1 MSYRDLMDAVDR
13 YCAMGWPI
21 FPVSGKIPREGSR
34 GSKDGTDD
42 PIKVREAVRAWRA
55 CDGLALSTG
64 RGFVVVDFDS
74 HKPMTDDER
83 EAHQALF
90 ERMPETWLVS
100 TTSGGVHL
108 YYATS
113 EEIPNSASKIAPLV
127 DVRGTGGYV
136 VIPPSPGYVVAHDAP
151 IAPLPEW
158 LAEMTRAPK
167 QRKEIATTR
176 PATIT
181 IGYGAKILDEECRKV
196 EHATEGA
203 RNNELNE
210 CSFRVGQRV
219 GAGEIDEGMARE
231 YLLDA
236 ALRVGLT
243 ERESVKTI
251 NSGLTSG
258 MAHPKERAPRVLV
271 ASQVLD
277 EDALGIAGLMSEE
290 IVEEHFDGR
299 GSEVNA
305 AALFVSNNDGLG
317 DAAARDLWERT
328 HGLGGLCSSYLD
340 WVQRTADFDQ
350 PLLAVASLVAL
361 GSVLGARRLSHRGLT
376 TSSYVVSIAPTTSG
390 KGRPQACLQEAL
402 ANGWPELTGPNDFS
416 STASTLQSAADAAA
430 QTHGLVWILDE
441 YGPRLRALM
450 GEQAHQA
457 AMRPLL
463 LAFST
468 IGTGTYNAAQS
479 LSRGGKPIV
488 IQAPGVCLYGSTT
501 PEALHAGMSRA
512 SLEDGFLGRHLF
524 FGALATLPK
533 RQRMDRSSCPD
544 DVREMVTAARTMHD
558 EWAREMIGLAG
569 DKADPKTGKPIYLY
583 RPQEIT
589 IDVDAEEILAGYG
602 DELDERRRAHKD
614 GDAPLAVLGRA
625 EEHARRIAMCLALLA
640 RPGQTENVTAF
651 EASIACE
658 LAEWS
663 AQAISQSLLE
673 HAHESEHE
681 KTQQRVLAACR
692 QAHAKGTVWVRRRE
706 IARATR
712 NVDSGT
718 LDKALQSLGE
728 RGEIELRR
736 TERSPNGKGGGAE
749 TYLIRSTT

>member
-13 YCAMGWPI
+13 YCAQGWPI
-21 FPVSGKIPREGSR
+21 FPVSGKIPRSGSG
-34 GSKDGTDD
+34 GSHDGSDD
-42 PIKVREAVRAWRA
+42 PIKVREAVRDWRA

-83 EAHQALF
+83 EAHEALF

-113 EEIPNSASKIAPLV
+113 EAIPNSASKIAPLV

-136 VIPPSPGYVVAHDAP
+136 VIPPSPGYVVAHEAP

-167 QRKEIATTR
+167 QRKEITAVSRTSI
-176 PATIT
+176 AVAV
-181 IGYGAKILDEECRKV
+181 GYGAKILDEECRKV
-196 EHATEGA
+196 EHATEGT
-203 RNNELNE
+203 RNHELNE

-219 GAGEIDEGMARE
+219 GAGEIDEGTARE

-243 ERESVKTI
+243 ERESIKTI

-258 MAHPKERAPRVLV
+258 MMHPKEKAPRVLV

-290 IVEEHFDGR
+290 ITEDTETTIARPTTRDV
-299 GSEVNA
+299 
-305 AALFVSNNDGLG
+305 LG
-317 DAAARDLWERT
+317 DDSARDLWERT
-328 HGLGGLCSSYLD
+328 HALGGLCSSYLD

-350 PLLAVASLVAL
+350 PLLAVASLLAL

-390 KGRPQACLQEAL
+390 KGRPQSCLQDAL
-402 ANGWPELTGPNDFS
+402 ANGWPELAGPNDFS

-430 QTHGLVWILDE
+430 QTHGLIWILDE
-441 YGPRLRALM
+441 YGPRLRAMM
-450 GEQAHQA
+450 GESAHQA

-468 IGTGTYNAAQS
+468 LGTSTYNAAQS

-524 FGALATLPK
+524 FGALATLPR

-544 DVREMVTAARTMHD
+544 DVREMVTAARTIHD
-558 EWAREMIGLAG
+558 EWQREMIGLAG

-589 IDVDAEEILAGYG
+589 IDADAEDILAGYG
-602 DELDERRRAHKD
+602 DELDERRRTYKD

-640 RPGQTENVTAF
+640 RPGQTEHVTAF

-663 AQAISQSLLE
+663 AQAISRSLLE

-692 QAHAKGTVWVRRRE
+692 AQHAKGTVWVRRRE

-718 LDKALQSLGE
+718 LDKALQSLAE

-736 TERSPNGKGGGAE
+736 TERSPNGKGGGADSIV
-749 TYLIRSTT
+749 IRATNGG